1 MQNFFEPADREPW
14 RCATKYYRISWC
26 VSAWPP
32 SPASS
37 ACRNL
42 TIKLLSRAA
51 VEAKHCIRV
60 CKRLTHCIRVRKR
73 CGCTSSKWRHS
84 SRYRDL
90 VKHLAALNASAE
102 SAHAQERHWRT
113 RAKNEFLPVEVRA
126 TFCKISRVGW
136 PFSKQ
141 NMILHET
148 SFEHIKKMKTTR
160 GRFLMHK
167 VLVG

>member
-42 TIKLLSRAA
+42 TINLLSRAA
-51 VEAKHCIRV
+51 VETKHCIRV

-102 SAHAQERHWRT
+102 SAHEQERHWRT
-113 RAKNEFLPVEVRA
+113 GCKKWISSCWGTCDILQDIASWLTILKTKYDFTWDFLR
-126 TFCKISRVGW
+126 TY
-136 PFSKQ
+136 
-141 NMILHET
+141 
-148 SFEHIKKMKTTR
+148 
-160 GRFLMHK
+160 
-167 VLVG
+167 